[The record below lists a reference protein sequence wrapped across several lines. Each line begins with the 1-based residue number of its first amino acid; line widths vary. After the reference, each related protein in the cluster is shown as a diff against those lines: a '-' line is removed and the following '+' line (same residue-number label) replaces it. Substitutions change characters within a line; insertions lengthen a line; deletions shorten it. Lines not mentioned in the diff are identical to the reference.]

1 MWGQPSS
8 ASRWVARPDGGGP
21 IGAACRALLSLLVQT
36 SRKPHG
42 TAFMSCHLILLKKKK
57 KEKKKPLKGG
67 FKPRGSPDPTLRTT
81 GLGQFLGIQG
91 ALTPALAWLS
101 PWQAAGPVTWV
112 LGGFGLPLGE
122 GHSQWGEGGAWAQAW
137 A

>member
-42 TAFMSCHLILLKKKK
+42 TAFMSCHLILLKKKR
-57 KEKKKPLKGG
+57 KKKKT
-67 FKPRGSPDPTLRTT
+67 S
-81 GLGQFLGIQG
+81 
-91 ALTPALAWLS
+91 
-101 PWQAAGPVTWV
+101 
-112 LGGFGLPLGE
+112 
-122 GHSQWGEGGAWAQAW
+122 
-137 A
+137 